1 MWDRIGG
8 SFKNPSSFE
17 GNGPLDYVKKMTEE
31 KFSNHAG
38 NGCKNEKLFNGEGKK
53 AECEVGTLGVWGSR
67 GNKVAQGMERL
78 VPGRVSLRRARTP
91 EV

>member
-1 MWDRIGG
+1 MNSAN
-8 SFKNPSSFE
+8 SFVYSFSTCH
-17 GNGPLDYVKKMTEE
+17 GPDICVLE
-31 KFSNHAG
+31 
-38 NGCKNEKLFNGEGKK
+38 